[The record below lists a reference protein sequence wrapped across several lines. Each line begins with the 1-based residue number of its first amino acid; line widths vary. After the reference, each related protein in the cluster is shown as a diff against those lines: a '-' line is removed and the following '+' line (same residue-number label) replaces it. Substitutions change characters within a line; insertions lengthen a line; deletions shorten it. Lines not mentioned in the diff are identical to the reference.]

1 MLAQNLQIAVMCLV
15 QLNPDGTLQGAK
27 RMKNECDLMLKL
39 SPIPREDLVEDENL
53 KKYVN
58 PNYYIVI
65 EKNRWPQRVR
75 IPIQFDLQKQTMK
88 DAERMAD
95 NASQF

>member
-1 MLAQNLQIAVMCLV
+1 
-15 QLNPDGTLQGAK
+15 
-27 RMKNECDLMLKL
+27 MLKL

-65 EKNRWPQRVR
+65 EKNRDGCSGVR

-88 DAERMAD
+88 DAERMA
-95 NASQF
+95 